1 MCIRIWCWT
10 SKDQQGQ
17 NGDYM
22 AIGNTKNPK
31 NVIFMVGDGMGPS
44 YNSAY
49 RYYADNPNTKELD
62 QTAFDKYLKGTN
74 RTNPNDPKENVTDS
88 AAGGTA
94 FATGHKTYNGSI
106 SVDNDKNL

>member
-1 MCIRIWCWT
+1 MENHSSNFNSSCFSIRYNTCVIRIGAGQGAQG
-10 SKDQQGQ
+10 QQGQ
-17 NGDYM
+17 DGDYM

-62 QTAFDKYLKGTN
+62 QTAFDKYLKGLTVL
-74 RTNPNDPKENVTDS
+74 TLMILK
-88 AAGGTA
+88 
-94 FATGHKTYNGSI
+94 KM
-106 SVDNDKNL
+106 